1 MAPKQAKETPY
12 PEKQS
17 FKLKGLKLDTA
28 AYAEGLSNAFKT
40 TRDIASQLKEEVVP
54 FVKKARARVN
64 VLIEI
69 IQQLRK
75 EIRIA
80 RDALNV
86 ANKDDLYPSI
96 MALEEAGDP
105 LFWKL
110 DEEFKEAP

>member
-1 MAPKQAKETPY
+1 MPPKQAKETPY

-17 FKLKGLKLDTA
+17 FRLKGLKLDTA
-28 AYAEGLSNAFKT
+28 PYAEGLTNAYKA
-40 TRDIASQLKEEVVP
+40 TRDLAYQIREEVVP

-64 VLIEI
+64 QLIEI

-80 RDALNV
+80 RDALIV
-86 ANKDDLYPSI
+86 TNKDDLYPSL
-96 MALEEAGDP
+96 MAMEESGDP
-105 LFWKL
+105 LYWRQ